1 MKSLFSFIARNR
13 PKTFTVSYSPDYKN
27 LIINHVAS
35 DLSHPLHETQKRRQR
50 ERKKEGL
57 WWHATTGVDLNKSSC
72 VRAWARR
79 RLRNAIKEELKLRG
93 YNENG
98 ILVQPKATSDRA
110 NSTGLLH
117 VGKPLNLMG
126 SLRLH
131 VQSPLLPAK
140 YADIRAETGDIIG
153 ALIHAVGSDTTRT
166 RTEEQKHPSLK
177 PMQNRPPWNPRVE
190 AQRSQVR
197 RMGRSP
203 NPRAA

>member
-1 MKSLFSFIARNR
+1 MKSFFSFIARNR

-27 LIINHVAS
+27 FIINHVAS
-35 DLSHPLHETQKRRQR
+35 DLSHPLHETQIRRQR

-57 WWHATTGVDLNKSSC
+57 WWHATTGLDLNKSSC

-79 RLRNAIKEELKLRG
+79 RLRNAIKEELELRG

-98 ILVQPKATSDRA
+98 ILTKPNATSDGA
-110 NSTGLLH
+110 NSVKWLH
-117 VGKPLNLMG
+117 AGKPLNLTG

-131 VQSPLLPAK
+131 VQAPLLPAK

-153 ALIHAVGSDTTRT
+153 ALIHAAGGATARSPT
-166 RTEEQKHPSLK
+166 QGHASLK
-177 PMQNRPPWNPRVE
+177 PIRTRPPWNSRVE

-197 RMGRSP
+197 KMARPS
-203 NPRAA
+203 NPRTR